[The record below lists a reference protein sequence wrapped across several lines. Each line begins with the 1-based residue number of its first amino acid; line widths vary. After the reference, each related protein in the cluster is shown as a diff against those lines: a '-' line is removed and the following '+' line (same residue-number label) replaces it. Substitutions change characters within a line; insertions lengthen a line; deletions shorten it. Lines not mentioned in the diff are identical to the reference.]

1 MINLPLII
9 VLLLG
14 GFLRLYHLSS
24 LPISLFGDE
33 IDVGYH
39 AWSLFTT
46 GRDYLGNFL
55 PTYIHSLSE
64 WRAPLMMY
72 FTAPFVG
79 LLSPS
84 AFSVRLPAALL
95 GILNI
100 YLIYFLAN
108 KLFAVS
114 FRAKRSGVE
123 ESFNI
128 GHIAAAML
136 AITPWHIHYSRVSF
150 EVTLLTTLI
159 LSGTIL
165 YLSKKYFLALTLFIL
180 TFYTYSV
187 ANLFVPTL
195 LFSLLL
201 FFRPGKVRPSPQ
213 VLVKAFILLFLLLPI
228 GYHLTFGEA
237 AGRYRTIS
245 IFNDQKIIEDVIL
258 QRTDPWIAGFRL
270 EPLFHN
276 KVIAYAATFGRNYL
290 TAFSPDFLFIN
301 GDPNFRQSVG
311 RFGQLLWVCLPFLIL
326 GLLKIALWK
335 NPSYRLVLAWF
346 LLAPVGSALTIGGGS
361 HATRLFVTLPPLI
374 LIAALG
380 LTSFL
385 SWQGKFSSKIRF
397 SILATVSLATLLNL
411 TGYWYRYEFHYRFES
426 ARVWNYGFEQ
436 IFGKLK
442 ELDRGEGRVFV
453 NNTYDPSLYR
463 FAFYTKLP
471 PKDFQTSF
479 HTDVPSDNIL
489 PHFNGFQFGERYYFG
504 QIDRYEN
511 LLALLKPGD
520 LYLAV
525 QGKEVPGDWDWS
537 KNPPLGI
544 RSLAVVYDVLGQPL
558 MYLLEKPSQ

>member
-72 FTAPFVG
+72 LAAPIVG

-84 AFSVRLPAALL
+84 AFSVRLPAALM
-95 GILNI
+95 GILNL
-100 YLIYFLAN
+100 YLIYLLGK
-108 KLFAVS
+108 KLFGNKIGLISAV
-114 FRAKRSGVE
+114 
-123 ESFNI
+123 I
-128 GHIAAAML
+128 L
-136 AITPWHIHYSRVSF
+136 ALTPWHIHYSRVSF

-335 NPSYRLVLAWF
+335 NPSYRLVLAWL
-346 LLAPVGSALTIGGGS
+346 LLAPVSSALTIGGGS

-374 LIAALG
+374 LITALG
-380 LTSFL
+380 LESFL
-385 SWQGKFSSKIRF
+385 SWQGRFSSKIRF
-397 SILATVSLATLLNL
+397 SILVTVSLATLLNL

-436 IFGKLK
+436 IFGRLK
-442 ELDRGEGRVFV
+442 ELDRGEGRVFI

-537 KNPPLGI
+537 KTPPGGI

-558 MYLLEKPSQ
+558 MYLLEKPVQ